1 MLKQFCIEWVNG
13 SFYLAYPDHTN
24 HLLKSNTLST
34 SLMYLLLGCVSDFKA
49 KLVKVLQCIKRELVS
64 LQTRGQNA
72 ETVLKSL
79 QGSFYEQFLFIFEM
93 LSR

>member
-24 HLLKSNTLST
+24 HFLKSNTLST
-34 SLMYLLLGCVSDFKA
+34 SLIYLLLGCISDFKA
-49 KLVKVLQCIKRELVS
+49 KLVVVLQCVKGKLIS
-64 LQTRGQNA
+64 LQTREENA
-72 ETVLKSL
+72 ETGLEIL
-79 QGSFYEQFLFIFEM
+79 QGLFYEQFLFIFEM